1 MRTDFTSGF
10 NISRNSKSNSPVT
23 LLKIN
28 WPAMNGLPELTLR
41 LSDREGININST
53 YWFPLIN
60 DMGNLD
66 RLLSPD
72 QAESNSLPNLTV
84 SIVNVPVDLFN
95 PVARFSN
102 LFRSRPP
109 ESSVVTLY
117 QWFADDG
124 LNESDLSVLFVAR
137 IGDPIHYDETIC
149 TFDLVDISQG
159 YATTIVGKTLTL
171 DDYPNAPEQSV
182 GKTRPIVIGDV
193 DQVPGILVRK
203 SQQTQLTSVAIPGG
217 SLLDVSSTDNFPA
230 SGTVIINDDEINYSS
245 LNSTQFL
252 GCSGINEFHY
262 SGDSVLEKISNHRY
276 LFSDPDYP
284 IKDISNVRV
293 GGHLADSGDFSV
305 DVANGEVVFS
315 SKPKKSDSIDTKFL
329 QAQNDTVGTGNT
341 AIDPTN
347 ANIPNSPTS
356 YAKINQSASVL
367 SLKQTDSLPNIGTI
381 GKVLLRVEH
390 FAEEKLPNDILTAHI
405 SGVGQVGTLSAPA
418 VDDAVVSSGTTDITH
433 THLDTFGFPISDPQ
447 HQHSEALPPK
457 ITQNALSG
465 VGGQEIALSNG
476 QQHII
481 TFPDPGPGTWA
492 TAEYGIG
499 FEWTGTVSGPSTVD
513 VYANNNGGSPS
524 NSYRVWRRQGTTET
538 YTTGGNINT
547 DTNSIR
553 ITHNATFIIFK
564 IVSATRVVTMTTPLQ
579 VSSQGTSVTT
589 TKTGSLTQHSSS
601 PAINSTAEKATRSV
615 VDFFD
620 ITSHVGGDW
629 NWFTN
634 RESTVQYNGSSDGRT
649 AFIVHLAYEIEY
661 ARRRIQFTDEVSADI
676 QGVKD
681 DATGTLTGTANVLV
695 ERPDHIYKWSILKL
709 LNLSSSVLD
718 NVSLN
723 VTGSLFGNGGYQL
736 AGVINNKVSA
746 RDLWN
751 QWGKE
756 CRSFFYWDLGLAKVL
771 FRRSNLVDTETAPDK
786 TILDNMIMLDSQNRV
801 RFKTRRTP
809 IDNVVNKIDLKY
821 RRNWSG
827 EGYKSVKSAEDN
839 ESINQF
845 GQKQKPADFEFDW
858 IRTSNNATDLT
869 TFYLQERGLP
879 RDVYEI
885 ELLLDNMEIER
896 GDILEVNPPTHELEN
911 VKVMVLGAGRSIGSG
926 VGRRMD
932 TVHIIARQ
940 MSGYVGNAGFGL
952 QEFGCSGFAGAEI
965 N

>member
-10 NISRNSKSNSPVT
+10 NTSRKRKSNAPVS
-23 LLKIN
+23 LLKIE

-41 LSDREGININST
+41 LSDREGISINSKI
-53 YWFPLIN
+53 WFPLIN
-60 DMGNLD
+60 DMGSLE
-66 RLLSPD
+66 RLLSTD

-84 SIVNVPVDLFN
+84 SVVNTPVDLFR

-102 LFRSRPP
+102 LFRNRPP
-109 ESSVVTLY
+109 ESGVVTLY

-124 LNESDLSVLFVAR
+124 LKESDLSVLLVAR

-159 YATTIVGKTLTL
+159 YGATIVGNILTL
-171 DDYPNAPEQSV
+171 DDYPDAPEQSI
-182 GKTRPIVIGDV
+182 GKTRPVVIGDV
-193 DQVPGILVRK
+193 DEVSGILVRK

-217 SLLDVSSTDNFPA
+217 SILDVSSTKNFPA
-230 SGTVIINDDEINYSS
+230 SGTVIINDNEISYGS
-245 LNSTQFL
+245 LKSTQFL

-262 SGDSVLEKISNHRY
+262 SGDSVLEKVTDHRY

-284 IKDISNVRV
+284 IKEISNVRV
-293 GGHLADSGDFSV
+293 GGHLADSDDFSV
-305 DVANGEVVFS
+305 DIDNGEVVFS
-315 SKPKKSDSIDTKFL
+315 SKPKKTDSIDTKFL

-341 AIDPTN
+341 AIDPKS
-347 ANIPNSPTS
+347 ANTPNSPTS
-356 YAKINQSASVL
+356 YAKINQSTRVL

-390 FAEEKLPNDILTAHI
+390 FVEEKLPNDSLTAHI

-433 THLDTFGFPISDPQ
+433 THLDTFGFPISDPK

-465 VGGQEIALSNG
+465 VGGKDISLRSG
-476 QQHII
+476 QHHII

-499 FEWTGTVSGPSTVD
+499 FEWRGTITGPGMVE
-513 VYANNNGGSPS
+513 VYAFSNGGSPS
-524 NSYRVWRRQGTTET
+524 RSYRVWKRQGSTET

-553 ITHNATFIIFK
+553 ITHNASYIKFK
-564 IVSATRVVTMTTPLQ
+564 IVSATRVVTMKTPLQ
-579 VSSQGTSVTT
+579 VSSHGTSVTT
-589 TKTGSLTQHSSS
+589 AKTGSLTQHSSN
-601 PAINSTAEKATRSV
+601 PAISSAAEKATRSV

-620 ITSHVGGDW
+620 ITRHVGGDW

-634 RESTVQYNGSSDGRT
+634 RESTIKYNGSSDGRT

-661 ARRRIQFTDEVSADI
+661 ARIRTQFTDEVSADI
-676 QGVKD
+676 KGVKD
-681 DATGTLTGTANVLV
+681 DAAGTITGKADSLI
-695 ERPDHIYKWSILKL
+695 ERPDHIYSWSILKA
-709 LNLSSSVLD
+709 LNLDSSVLD
-718 NVSLN
+718 KKSLN
-723 VTGSLFGNGGYQL
+723 TAGSLYGSGGYLL
-736 AGVINNKVSA
+736 AGVINSKRSA
-746 RDLWN
+746 RNLWN

-771 FRRSNLVDTETAPDK
+771 FRRTNLVDTETNADK
-786 TILDNMIMLDSQNRV
+786 TILENMILLDSQNQI
-801 RFKTRRTP
+801 RFKSQRTP
-809 IDNVVNKIDLKY
+809 IEDVVNKIDLKY
-821 RRNWSG
+821 RKNFSG

-839 ESINQF
+839 ESIKQF
-845 GQKQKPADFEFDW
+845 GHKQKPDDFEFNW
-858 IRTSNNATDLT
+858 IRTSGIAADLAA
-869 TFYLQERGLP
+869 FYLRERGLP
-879 RDVYEI
+879 SDVYEI

-896 GDILEVNPPTHELEN
+896 GDILEVNPPTHELDN

-926 VGRRMD
+926 TARRMD
-932 TVHIIARQ
+932 TVPVIARK
-940 MSGYVGNAGFGL
+940 MRGHVGNAGFGL
-952 QEFGCSGFAGAEI
+952 QEFGNSGFAGVER